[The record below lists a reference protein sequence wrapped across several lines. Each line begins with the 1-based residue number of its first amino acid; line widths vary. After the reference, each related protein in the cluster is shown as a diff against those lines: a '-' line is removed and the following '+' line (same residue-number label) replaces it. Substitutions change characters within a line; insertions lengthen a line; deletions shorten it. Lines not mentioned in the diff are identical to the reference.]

1 MVGILQFWVCAMVHM
16 EAAAKLIT
24 ERDLDCLRHLTDVT
38 CRYFEYGTGFELSFT
53 FDIRTNKYFTDE
65 LLIKRYEVRNLLL
78 DDEPIL
84 KNVTGCN
91 IHRQDGRSFTYRYV
105 KNNQISKICGRAGQ
119 IITVNKRDRT
129 DSFSHLFM

>member
-1 MVGILQFWVCAMVHM
+1 M
-16 EAAAKLIT
+16 
-24 ERDLDCLRHLTDVT
+24 
-38 CRYFEYGTGFELSFT
+38 
-53 FDIRTNKYFTDE
+53 DE
-65 LLIKRYEVRNLLL
+65 LLIKMYEVPNLML
-78 DDEPIL
+78 DNEPIL

-91 IHRQDGRSFTYRYV
+91 IHWDEGRSLTYRYV